1 MDGPSK
7 MGVGY
12 EDCYWMWYA
21 IRFLLF
27 SFSQGK
33 IALPACPF
41 SAH

>member
-1 MDGPSK
+1 MDGLKK

-27 SFSQGK
+27 SFSEGE
-33 IALPACPF
+33 IA
-41 SAH
+41 SAAH